1 MHDLTPNIDNI
12 LKDIASAFDG
22 IAGAINTQELALAK
36 SLEEDVD
43 RHMATFKGFYHPQY
57 KRESYENLLT
67 KLCEFESSV
76 TELAYMEFFYGYIGR
91 IALNA
96 GQFEKA
102 MQYALAGIEVCEIQQ
117 SEDGVSSNKML
128 LCDIAL
134 SIGSTFHAHRL
145 FREAQPFR
153 MVPFIAEAS
162 PDDDAIFTK
171 LLKSKKRPPTYR
183 FMKDKD
189 SMEKESKTR
198 FIMKQMRVSRQT
210 AQRYL

>member
-1 MHDLTPNIDNI
+1 M
-12 LKDIASAFDG
+12 
-22 IAGAINTQELALAK
+22 
-36 SLEEDVD
+36 
-43 RHMATFKGFYHPQY
+43 
-57 KRESYENLLT
+57 
-67 KLCEFESSV
+67 
-76 TELAYMEFFYGYIGR
+76 
-91 IALNA
+91 
-96 GQFEKA
+96 
-102 MQYALAGIEVCEIQQ
+102 QQ

-134 SIGSTFHAHRL
+134 FIGSTVHAHRL

-162 PDDDAIFTK
+162 PDDDAIVTK